1 MIGKAVINLLDRD
14 EEYIFTFPSGYGRSI
29 LTVPWFEM
37 GGQIT
42 INCPKTGFSAD
53 IEFLTKVRIFFI
65 LKYFLIFC
73 LLKSHFIAAKR
84 IKYKEIFMVLIK
96 NL

>member
-42 INCPKTGFSAD
+42 ISCPKTGYNAD
-53 IEFLTKVRIFFI
+53 IEFLTKVRLENMNSFPKVLYLFI
-65 LKYFLIFC
+65 
-73 LLKSHFIAAKR
+73 IA
-84 IKYKEIFMVLIK
+84 VL
-96 NL
+96 

>member
-14 EEYIFTFPSGYGRSI
+14 EDYIFTFPSGYGRSI

-42 INCPKTGFSAD
+42 ITCPKTGYSAD
-53 IEFLTKVRIFFI
+53 IEFLTKVSK
-65 LKYFLIFC
+65 LFL
-73 LLKSHFIAAKR
+73 
-84 IKYKEIFMVLIK
+84 
-96 NL
+96 